1 MRQNISG
8 GSPYEPIIGFS
19 RAVRVGHT
27 VFLAGTGPVGADNED
42 VAGQTRRIFAIAEKA
57 LGEAGATLADVV
69 RTRMYLT
76 HVEDWEAV
84 GRVHGEF
91 FGIVRPAAT
100 MVVVAALLN
109 PAWRIEIEFDAVID
123 ASVPSPLVP
132 KKGFRLMPKLSI
144 RDIEL
149 ANKRVFI
156 RVDFNVPLTEDG
168 STITDDT
175 RIVATLPTIEYALK
189 HRAKVIL
196 ASHLGRPK
204 GKPNP
209 KYSLRPVVDR
219 LRELLDKQVGE
230 SVNVAFS
237 PDCIGEVAS
246 EMARQLE
253 SGQVLL
259 LENLRYHA
267 EEEANDPAFSKALAS
282 LAEIYVNDAFGSAH
296 RAHASTEGIT
306 HFLKPA
312 VAGLLMEKEIT
323 YLGKALE
330 SPEKPF
336 VAIIGGSKISGKID
350 VIDNL
355 LDKVDTLVIVGG
367 MAYTFQR
374 ALGVTTGKSLVE
386 EDKIDMAK
394 AAIEKAKA
402 KGVNLLLPVDNIL
415 ADSFTPD
422 AKTQVWDTS
431 VDFPADWQGL
441 DIGPKSIAAIED
453 VVLTART
460 IVWNGPAGVFEFPRF
475 AVGTNAIAQAVAAN
489 KAAIS
494 IIGGGDSVSAI
505 NKTGLAD
512 QITHISTGG
521 GASLEFLE
529 GKKLPGVEALT
540 NK

>member
-1 MRQNISG
+1 
-8 GSPYEPIIGFS
+8 
-19 RAVRVGHT
+19 
-27 VFLAGTGPVGADNED
+27 
-42 VAGQTRRIFAIAEKA
+42 
-57 LGEAGATLADVV
+57 
-69 RTRMYLT
+69 
-76 HVEDWEAV
+76 
-84 GRVHGEF
+84 
-91 FGIVRPAAT
+91 
-100 MVVVAALLN
+100 
-109 PAWRIEIEFDAVID
+109 
-123 ASVPSPLVP
+123 
-132 KKGFRLMPKLSI
+132 MPKLSI
-144 RDIEL
+144 RDIDL
-149 ANKRVFI
+149 ANKRLFI

-175 RIVATLPTIEYALK
+175 RIVATLPTIKYALQRK
-189 HRAKVIL
+189 AKVIL

-204 GKPNP
+204 GKVNP
-209 KYSLRPVVDR
+209 KYSLRPVVAR
-219 LRELLDKQVGE
+219 LRALLDKELGE
-230 SVNVAFS
+230 SVNVAFA

-267 EEEANDPAFSKALAS
+267 EEEANDPEFSKALAS
-282 LAEIYVNDAFGSAH
+282 LADVYVNDAFGSAQRAH
-296 RAHASTEGIT
+296 AHASTEGIT

-330 SPEKPF
+330 APEKPF

-394 AAIEKAKA
+394 AALDKAKV
-402 KGVNLLLPVDNIL
+402 KGVKLLLPVDNIL
-415 ADSFTPD
+415 ADDFAED
-422 AKTQVWDTS
+422 AKTQTWDCS
-431 VDFPADWQGL
+431 QNFPADWQGL
-441 DIGPKSIAAIED
+441 DIGPKSIAAIEE
-453 VVLTART
+453 VVSTART

-475 AVGTNAIAQAVAAN
+475 AVGTNAIAKAVAAN
-489 KAAIS
+489 RAAIS

-505 NKTGLAD
+505 NKAGYAD
-512 QITHISTGG
+512 QVTHISTGG

-540 NK
+540 DK

>member
-1 MRQNISG
+1 
-8 GSPYEPIIGFS
+8 
-19 RAVRVGHT
+19 
-27 VFLAGTGPVGADNED
+27 
-42 VAGQTRRIFAIAEKA
+42 
-57 LGEAGATLADVV
+57 
-69 RTRMYLT
+69 
-76 HVEDWEAV
+76 
-84 GRVHGEF
+84 
-91 FGIVRPAAT
+91 
-100 MVVVAALLN
+100 
-109 PAWRIEIEFDAVID
+109 
-123 ASVPSPLVP
+123 
-132 KKGFRLMPKLSI
+132 MPKLSI
-144 RDIEL
+144 RDIDL

-175 RIVATLPTIEYALK
+175 RIAATLPTIVYAIRHK
-189 HRAKVIL
+189 AKVIL

-209 KYSLRPVVDR
+209 KYSLRPVVHR
-219 LRELLDKQVGE
+219 LRELLDKSLGE
-230 SVNVAFS
+230 DVNVAFA

-246 EMARQLE
+246 EMSRQLE

-259 LENLRYHA
+259 LA
-267 EEEANDPAFSKALAS
+267 DV
-282 LAEIYVNDAFGSAH
+282 YVNDAFGSAH

-402 KGVNLLLPVDNIL
+402 KGVKLLLPIDNIL
-415 ADSFTPD
+415 ADKFAAD
-422 AKTQVWDTS
+422 AKTQPWDCS
-431 VDFPADWQGL
+431 VNFPADWQGL

-453 VVLTART
+453 VVSTART

-475 AVGTNAIAQAVAAN
+475 AVGTNAIAHAVAAN
-489 KAAIS
+489 RTAIS

-505 NKTGLAD
+505 NQAGVAD

-540 NK
+540 DK

>member
-1 MRQNISG
+1 M
-8 GSPYEPIIGFS
+8 
-19 RAVRVGHT
+19 A
-27 VFLAGTGPVGADNED
+27 
-42 VAGQTRRIFAIAEKA
+42 K
-57 LGEAGATLADVV
+57 
-69 RTRMYLT
+69 LT
-76 HVEDWEAV
+76 
-84 GRVHGEF
+84 
-91 FGIVRPAAT
+91 
-100 MVVVAALLN
+100 
-109 PAWRIEIEFDAVID
+109 
-123 ASVPSPLVP
+123 
-132 KKGFRLMPKLSI
+132 I

-175 RIVATLPTIEYALK
+175 RIVATLPTIVYALK
-189 HRAKVIL
+189 RRAKVIL

-219 LRELLDKQVGE
+219 LRELLDKEVDG
-230 SVNVAFS
+230 SINVAFA
-237 PDCIGEVAS
+237 PDCIGNVAG
-246 EMARQLE
+246 ELARQLE

-282 LAEIYVNDAFGSAH
+282 LAEVYVNDAFGSAH

-330 SPEKPF
+330 NPEKPF

-394 AAIEKAKA
+394 AALDKAKA

-415 ADSFTPD
+415 ADSFSPD
-422 AKTQVWDTS
+422 ANTQPWDCS

-441 DIGPKSIAAIED
+441 DIGPKSIAAIEE
-453 VVLTART
+453 VVSTART
-460 IVWNGPAGVFEFPRF
+460 IVWNGPAGVFEFPKF
-475 AVGTNAIAQAVAAN
+475 AVGTNAIAKAIALNRTAV
-489 KAAIS
+489 S

-505 NKTGLAD
+505 NKSGYAD
-512 QITHISTGG
+512 QVSHISTGG

-540 NK
+540 DK

>member
-1 MRQNISG
+1 
-8 GSPYEPIIGFS
+8 
-19 RAVRVGHT
+19 
-27 VFLAGTGPVGADNED
+27 
-42 VAGQTRRIFAIAEKA
+42 
-57 LGEAGATLADVV
+57 
-69 RTRMYLT
+69 
-76 HVEDWEAV
+76 
-84 GRVHGEF
+84 
-91 FGIVRPAAT
+91 
-100 MVVVAALLN
+100 
-109 PAWRIEIEFDAVID
+109 
-123 ASVPSPLVP
+123 
-132 KKGFRLMPKLSI
+132 MPKLTI
-144 RDIEL
+144 RDIDL
-149 ANKRVFI
+149 TNKKLFI

-175 RIVATLPTIEYALK
+175 RIVATLPTIEYALRRK
-189 HRAKVIL
+189 AKVIL

-204 GKPNP
+204 GKPNM

-219 LRELLDKQVGE
+219 LRTLLGKALGE
-230 SVNVAFS
+230 EVNVAFA
-237 PDCIGEVAS
+237 PDCIGEVATT
-246 EMARQLE
+246 MARQLE

-259 LENLRYHA
+259 LENLRFHA
-267 EEEANDPAFSKALAS
+267 EEEANDPAFSKELAS
-282 LAEIYVNDAFGSAH
+282 LADVYVNDAFGSAH

-312 VAGLLMEKEIT
+312 VAGLLMEREIT
-323 YLGKALE
+323 YLGKALG

-350 VIDNL
+350 VISNL

-367 MAYTFQR
+367 MAYTFER

-386 EDKIDMAK
+386 EDKIEMAK
-394 AAIEKAKA
+394 AAIDKAKA
-402 KGVNLLLPVDNIL
+402 KGVKLLLPVDNIL
-415 ADSFTPD
+415 ADNFAAD
-422 AKTQVWDTS
+422 AKTQVWDCS
-431 VDFPADWQGL
+431 KNFPAEWQGL

-453 VVLTART
+453 LVSTART

-475 AVGTNAIAQAVAAN
+475 AVGTNAIARAVAAN

-505 NKTGLAD
+505 NQAGVAD

-540 NK
+540 EKL